1 MPRLQKPDALNNH
14 NGTLMNSL
22 SMQANW
28 PEALATVLECRY
40 EFGAGQALAFGVPVR
55 KHFRIRYNY
64 FADGELHEGEFAS
77 EKAVPQGTLFPV
89 RYNPEA
95 AHEHRHADAT
105 AAAVNPRRA
114 QFVVG
119 IVGSVVL
126 SLVWLLVM
134 RGCGRP

>member
-1 MPRLQKPDALNNH
+1 
-14 NGTLMNSL
+14 MNSL

-28 PEALATVLECRY
+28 PEALATVMECRY

-95 AHEHRHADAT
+95 AHEHRHADA
-105 AAAVNPRRA
+105 RRA